1 MAIATLSRFTVP
13 LASDQ
18 SASAQGMLMP
28 KLKYR
33 FRVMFENFGVSTPTT
48 ELTKQV
54 QDAARPSVSF
64 ENQKIMVY
72 NSTINYA
79 GRPTWAEMT
88 VKLRDDVT
96 GSVSK
101 LVGEQMQKQ
110 YDFFEQASAASG
122 GDYKFLMRVEMLDG
136 GNGAQTPN
144 VLETWECYGCYIRQ
158 AQYNALGYGAQ
169 DVLTIDLTI
178 QPDNCIQTSGG
189 SAAPTQRRLG
199 TAATASG
206 SR

>member
-1 MAIATLSRFTVP
+1 MAISSLSKFTVP

-33 FRVMFENFGVSTPTT
+33 FRVMFENFGTSTPTT

-54 QDAARPSVSF
+54 QDAARPNVSF
-64 ENQKIMVY
+64 ENQKLMVY

-79 GRPTWAEMT
+79 GRPTWNTMAI
-88 VKLRDDVT
+88 KLRDDVT
-96 GSVSK
+96 GAVSK

-110 YDFFEQASAASG
+110 FDFFEQSSAAAG

-136 GNGAQTPN
+136 GNGASTPS
-144 VLETWECYGCYIRQ
+144 VLETWECYGCYIQ
-158 AQYNALGYGAQ
+158 AANYNTLGYGDQAL
-169 DVLTIDLTI
+169 LTIDLTI
-178 QPDNCIQTSGG
+178 HPDNCIQTSGG
-189 SAAPTQRRLG
+189 ASAPTARRIG
-199 TAATASG
+199 TAATGAG
-206 SR
+206 GR